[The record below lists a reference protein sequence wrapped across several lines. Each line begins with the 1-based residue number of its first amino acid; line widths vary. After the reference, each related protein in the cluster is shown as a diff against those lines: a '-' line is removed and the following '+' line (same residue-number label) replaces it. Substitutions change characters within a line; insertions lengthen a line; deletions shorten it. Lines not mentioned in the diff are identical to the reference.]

1 MSTNIPKKILYLHMK
16 ILLVT
21 ATSNEIQQE
30 VSNEILITELV

>member
-1 MSTNIPKKILYLHMK
+1 MK

-30 VSNEILITELV
+30 RFSNEILITGVGMMNTSC